1 MKIKINKFIIEMD
14 SERKMLIQNI
24 KQIISCDDNDT
35 IYNNCFIYVEN
46 GIIKDI
52 NSMDKINPLYTKSE
66 LIDASNCI
74 IYPGL
79 INTHHHLYQTMS
91 RNLPQTQNMELFEW
105 LDFLFEKWK
114 NINEE
119 VVYYSALVGLGEL
132 LKTGC
137 TTCMDQN
144 DSIPRENS
152 RLCVDKEFLAAEK
165 LGIRLCLGR
174 GSLDLGPEDG
184 NNVSPK
190 LLQTVDEI
198 ISDSEDAI
206 KKHHDGSF
214 NSMKNVILA
223 PCAPFC
229 SSIECY
235 KRTAELARKYNV
247 RLNTHLAE
255 TLDEEKWC
263 KEKYNK
269 RPLEL
274 MKECDFIGKDVFFNH
289 GIHFNDEEIKLLG
302 ETKTGISHCPTSNM
316 KLSSGIMK
324 MKEMRNNKVIIGLGV
339 DGSASNDGS
348 NLLDE
353 MRNCYLLHRL
363 NESHDAPSGYEIL
376 KMATRGSSKLIGRE
390 ELGCLKIG
398 NPCDLFM
405 IKCKGVEM
413 VGCDHDFKN
422 YLCTVGHK
430 GNVFMTIVNGKIVYK
445 EGKLINL
452 PNEEEIAK
460 KAREVEEIYLNKK

>member
-1 MKIKINKFIIEMD
+1 MKQAKTL
-14 SERKMLIQNI
+14 LIRNI
-24 KQIISCDDNDT
+24 KSIISCDDKDT
-35 IYNNCFIYVEN
+35 VYNNSYIYAEN

-52 NSMDKINPLYTKSE
+52 NTMENLNSLYNTSE
-66 LIDASNCI
+66 TIIDATDGV

-91 RNLPQTQNMELFEW
+91 RNLPQIQNKELFEW
-105 LDFLFEKWK
+105 LEYLFNVWK
-114 NINEE
+114 NIDED

-137 TTCMDQN
+137 TTCVDQN
-144 DSIPRENS
+144 DSIPRKYS
-152 RLCVDKEFLAAEK
+152 RTCVDKEFSAAEK
-165 LGIRLCLGR
+165 LGIRLCFGR
-174 GSLDLGPEDG
+174 GSMDLGPEDG
-184 NNVSPK
+184 NNVSPN

-198 ISDSEDAI
+198 IADSEDAI
-206 KKHHDGSF
+206 KKYHDRSF
-214 NSMKNVILA
+214 NSMRNVILA

-229 SSIECY
+229 SSKECY
-235 KRTAELARKYNV
+235 IKTAKLARKYKV

-274 MKECDFIGKDVFFNH
+274 MKECNFVGTDVFFNH
-289 GIHFNDEEIKLLG
+289 GIHFTDEEIRFLFESG
-302 ETKTGISHCPTSNM
+302 TGISHCPTSNM

-324 MKEMRNNKVIIGLGV
+324 MKEMRENEVNIGLGV

-353 MRNCYLLHRL
+353 MRNCFLLHRL
-363 NESHDAPSGYEIL
+363 NESHDAPSGYDIL
-376 KMATRGSSKLIGRE
+376 KIATRGSAKLIGRD

-405 IKCKGVEM
+405 IKCSGIEM

-430 GNVFMTIVNGKIVYK
+430 GHVFMTIVNGKIVFK
-445 EGKLINL
+445 EGKLTNIE
-452 PNEEEIAK
+452 NEEEIAQ
-460 KAREVEEIYLNKK
+460 KARQIEKEYLDKK